1 MSSLPVGPGKMPPTT
16 TIFPSGWTTAA
27 DPRSLKPKS
36 MVVEPSPAK
45 PGSGVP
51 SDSSRAT
58 AKSSPLPDGWTI
70 RAPATT
76 IFPSGWITTESA

>member
-1 MSSLPVGPGKMPPTT
+1 
-16 TIFPSGWTTAA
+16 
-27 DPRSLKPKS
+27 

-45 PGSGVP
+45 AGSGVP

-58 AKSSPLPDGWTI
+58 AKSSPLPAGGPT

-76 IFPSGWITTESA
+76 IFPSGWITTECA